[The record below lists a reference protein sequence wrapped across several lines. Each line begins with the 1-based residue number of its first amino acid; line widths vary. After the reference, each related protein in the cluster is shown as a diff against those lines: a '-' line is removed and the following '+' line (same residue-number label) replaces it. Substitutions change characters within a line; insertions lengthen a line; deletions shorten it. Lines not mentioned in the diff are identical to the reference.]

1 MSQPD
6 AIRLHDALP
15 HVPVIVSG
23 AYLARPGNLV
33 RPLVNGVPAFRRI
46 AEAIAFAR
54 HSIWLTVA
62 FYAHDFR
69 FRDGAGT
76 MFDLLDRAAVR
87 GLDVRCCSGFRISR
101 APVMAARSRARK
113 LTWIC
118 SALAVRDSASDRTK
132 RTPPSASTQRAG
144 RPCENTVRGAN
155 VDIHRRLGT
164 RRARISLPG

>member
-23 AYLARPGNLV
+23 AYPAQPGNLV

-54 HSIWLTVA
+54 HSIWLNVA
-62 FYAHDFR
+62 FYAYDFR

-76 MFDLLDRAAVR
+76 MFDLLDRTAVR
-87 GLDVRCCSGFRISR
+87 GLDVRMLFWRPNLQSTGYGRTFPGSQADLDLLCARGSR
-101 APVMAARSRARK
+101 FSIRWDQAHAPFCQHPKS
-113 LTWIC
+113 W
-118 SALAVRDSASDRTK
+118 
-132 RTPPSASTQRAG
+132 Q
-144 RPCENTVRGAN
+144 TV
-155 VDIHRRLGT
+155 
-164 RRARISLPG
+164 